1 MTHTMIKSEF
11 FPEPSTLI
19 EDIEQW
25 LVDEE
30 KALNAGLA
38 SPLSNKL
45 TQGWPVDDA
54 RTDSETVALFIR
66 QGGNQAE
73 QTSRLF
79 DPAIVAYLRMAV
91 LVGSSLRM
99 EEKAGKNPT
108 GQLFYPTLQMG
119 SGIGRNLKV
128 MRIVTNAPKGKHP
141 RHIADYHDFRAR
153 NLKLGKPGVGHR
165 EGHLEGNTIAI
176 ANALALFDKKSESNA
191 NSIVLG
197 LGRNHFER
205 LIRQSLELA
214 WRRETQRLQAE
225 A

>member
-1 MTHTMIKSEF
+1 MTHTMIRSKF
-11 FPEPSTLI
+11 FPEPPTLI

-66 QGGNQAE
+66 QGGTQAG

-91 LVGSSLRM
+91 LVGSLLRI
-99 EEKAGKNPT
+99 EELEGENPT
-108 GQLFYPTLQMG
+108 GRLFYPTLQMG
-119 SGIGRNLKV
+119 TGNGRNLKV
-128 MRIVTNAPKGKHP
+128 TRIVTDAPRKKHV
-141 RHIADYHDFRAR
+141 RLIAGYHDFRAR
-153 NLKLGKPGVGHR
+153 NLRLGRPGFGHR
-165 EGHLEGNTIAI
+165 EGHLEGNTMAI
-176 ANALALFDKKSESNA
+176 ANALALFDEKLESN
-191 NSIVLG
+191 SGSSLG
-197 LGRNHFER
+197 LDRNHFER

-214 WRRETQRLQAE
+214 WRRETQRLQTE